1 MVNSRKTRKQLLE
14 ENEKLRQ
21 ELIEIKTKQLQ
32 EASERLTNR
41 IIEYTLCGANSI
53 LPSIVIKETLNERN
67 FIH

>member
-32 EASERLTNR
+32 EASEHLANR
-41 IIEYTLCGANSI
+41 IIECSLSGISTIPQKLR
-53 LPSIVIKETLNERN
+53 IKE
-67 FIH
+67 I